1 MNITWYSIL
10 KLGFVSAVISG
21 IFSVI
26 VILITNKHAEKQ
38 LKLQF
43 DYERQKLLD
52 ENKESLILQEKVYID
67 KEIIQ
72 NLSEAIDY
80 LPESFNELI
89 RPMNIIQNYYI
100 KSDSHNEGDYSIS
113 YPELVQDFNSSLE
126 LNSGKSLVKSK
137 KLMAYAPEKLRK
149 EYNLLIKKISLFI
162 FDECCK
168 QLAEITQ
175 DELFLRKYNP
185 KRKPVMTKDEFQ
197 DACIDFMGK
206 HGEIINK
213 LNAELIKRVDEFR
226 KLDL

>member
-21 IFSVI
+21 IFSII

-52 ENKESLILQEKVYID
+52 ENKESLILQEKVYLD

-126 LNSGKSLVKSK
+126 LNSGKSK